1 MERQT
6 GKRANGQRADDGHAT
21 ELERLMLWRKAQDLA
36 EEAAA
41 FAVTL
46 PKDVVAEPIARQLV
60 RAAGSVAA
68 NIAEGYGRFSQ
79 AAYRNHLS
87 IARGS
92 AFEVQSWLDLL
103 SRRGYLSEESSNRLK
118 FKCIEVQKLL
128 TVRMKSLGEGK
139 TYAVREESNFEYE
152 V

>member
-1 MERQT
+1 MGAFLKRRT
-6 GKRANGQRADDGHAT
+6 GTIYA
-21 ELERLMLWRKAQDLA
+21 
-36 EEAAA
+36 
-41 FAVTL
+41 
-46 PKDVVAEPIARQLV
+46 
-60 RAAGSVAA
+60 
-68 NIAEGYGRFSQ
+68 
-79 AAYRNHLS
+79 